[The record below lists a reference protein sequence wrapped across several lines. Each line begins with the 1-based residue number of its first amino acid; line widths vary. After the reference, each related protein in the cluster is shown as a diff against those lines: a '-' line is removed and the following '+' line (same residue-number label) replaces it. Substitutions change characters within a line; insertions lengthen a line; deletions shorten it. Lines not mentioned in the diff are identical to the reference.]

1 MSFMTRDYQLELN
14 KALGLLN
21 RLSPKGLAYASG
33 GKKQVEVYPDFRLE
47 LLRHLRRNLK
57 PQKTSVVFFQQMLA
71 PRFYDLRW

>member
-1 MSFMTRDYQLELN
+1 MTRDYQLELN
-14 KALGLLN
+14 KALGLLS
-21 RLSPKGLAYASG
+21 RLSRQGLAYASG
-33 GKKQVEVYPDFRLE
+33 GRNPDFRLE